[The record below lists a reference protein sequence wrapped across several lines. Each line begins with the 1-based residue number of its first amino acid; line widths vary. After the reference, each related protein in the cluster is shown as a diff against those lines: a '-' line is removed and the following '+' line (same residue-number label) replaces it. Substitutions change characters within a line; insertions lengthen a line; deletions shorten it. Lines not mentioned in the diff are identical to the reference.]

1 MKRQTTEERSVTE
14 TTESSDYD
22 SWETCEDD
30 SSGRD
35 EDDDGTNSSSS
46 SVVTGEDRAKVGP
59 DIVPKTIPAPDGTY
73 KVVCLSFLD
82 ESATAPIA
90 SQVFDESWRMLAPG
104 GLLYVVDNRAVVCK
118 VPKMRQMLSRV
129 IQPTATLQ
137 SHDVRTREIVKAN
150 GFDTDTSFLEGNKV
164 VRWAATKPMK

>member
-1 MKRQTTEERSVTE
+1 MMKRQITEERSVTE

-35 EDDDGTNSSSS
+35 EDDSST

-59 DIVPKTIPAPDGTY
+59 DIVPKTIPAPDGTC

-82 ESATAPIA
+82 DSATAPIA

-137 SHDVRTREIVKAN
+137 SHDVRTREIVAAN
-150 GFDTDTSFLEGNKV
+150 GFDMKTSFLDGNKV